1 MFNSTTSRMKTLA
14 IVLAAASS
22 IAATST
28 GFAQTK
34 PDFNKD
40 ILPILR
46 DHCVKC
52 HGAEK
57 QKGKLRLDSK
67 AEALKGGKSG
77 KAVFVPGKPD
87 ESELIHR
94 IILPKDSDDLMP
106 PEGGPLPEATIKLLK
121 EWVASGADWPADAVI
136 KEAASPTAA
145 AAPAAPARPRPPVPE
160 LPKDFKPGANEAAAI
175 AAVAKANVDV
185 RPLAQGV
192 PWREANFRLQGTN
205 ITDKS
210 IEALKDI
217 PSLIELR
224 LGTTKITDA
233 GLAVVKSLPYL
244 QVLSLELTGIGD
256 AGLAHVK
263 DAKNLTYLNLYG
275 TQVTDA
281 GLENLKGMT
290 HLRNLYVWQSKV
302 TEDGA
307 KKLQEALPLLEI
319 NTGWKL
325 PPSTNAPATN
335 APAADKK

>member
-1 MFNSTTSRMKTLA
+1 MKTFA
-14 IVLAAASS
+14 IVLAAVSSLASS
-22 IAATST
+22 TT
-28 GFAQTK
+28 GFAQAK

-46 DHCVKC
+46 DQCVKC

-77 KAVFVPGKPD
+77 KPAYVPGKPD
-87 ESELIHR
+87 ESELIR
-94 IILPKDSDDLMP
+94 RVILPKDNDDLMP
-106 PEGGPLPEATIKLLK
+106 PEGGPLPEASIKLLK
-121 EWVASGADWPADAVI
+121 EWIAAGADWPEGVVI
-136 KEAASPTAA
+136 KEAAPAGGSAASA
-145 AAPAAPARPRPPVPE
+145 AAPAAPARPRPPAPE

-175 AAVAKANVDV
+175 AAIAKSNVDV
-185 RPLAQGV
+185 RPLAQNV

-205 ITDKS
+205 VTDKT
-210 IEALKDI
+210 IEPLKDI
-217 PSLIELR
+217 TSLVELR
-224 LGTTKITDA
+224 LGSTKVTDA
-233 GLAVVKSLPYL
+233 GLAVVANLPHL
-244 QVLSLELTGIGD
+244 QVLSLELTGITD

-263 DAKNLTYLNLYG
+263 SAKNLTYLNLYG
-275 TQVTDA
+275 TQVSDA
-281 GLENLKGMT
+281 GLANLTGLK

-302 TEDGA
+302 TEDGV